1 MWAVQKHAS
10 HQRIILKIWS
20 LEGTSWPTEKT
31 WLGRSS
37 SGPKSRKVK
46 RLRVVS
52 ERLMGVEAT
61 PRLWDQT
68 LLQTTQHSRLPQV
81 RPLSFPDSLISEVGL
96 GLVGMD

>member
-1 MWAVQKHAS
+1 M
-10 HQRIILKIWS
+10 
-20 LEGTSWPTEKT
+20 
-31 WLGRSS
+31 
-37 SGPKSRKVK
+37 
-46 RLRVVS
+46 RVVS

-81 RPLSFPDSLISEVGL
+81 RPLSFPDSLVSEVGL